1 MQDCVMEKKSE
12 HALLGLY
19 PYTVAIMSSQQCSL
33 ILHKNRVLF
42 SLKNRVFFLKLQEQ
56 NTVTPESY

>member
-19 PYTVAIMSSQQCSL
+19 PYTMAIMSSEQCSL
-33 ILHKNRVLF
+33 VLLIMN
-42 SLKNRVFFLKLQEQ
+42 SI
-56 NTVTPESY
+56 